1 MSVVGSGGPG
11 GADMAPAGVT
21 GVESLDPAEREALQR
36 RTIRTLRVSQ
46 VPGQAAVAGSVAVV
60 SLLASDLLGSDR
72 WAGIGGAAFT
82 AGAAVTAVPLAATMR
97 RRGRR
102 PGLVVAFLIA
112 SFGALVTAVGG
123 QQRWFPVFVVG
134 LVLFGA
140 GQAATLQGRY
150 VGADLALPAQRA
162 RAIAAIVWIGT
173 LGAVFGPL
181 LAPVGRRIADG
192 FGLVD
197 LIGPYLVAAVLFAL
211 SAVIVFVRLRPDP
224 LVVVGGTDPHAE
236 RARPLRQLRVSF
248 GEIRRSR
255 PAMLGLAAMAGS
267 QAAMVAVMTM
277 TPPHMKDH
285 GHADLSALVIA
296 VHILGMFGL
305 APVVG
310 RFVDRVGAVTAI
322 QWGAVVL
329 GSGTVASVVAGYV
342 PALMFVGL
350 FLLGLGWNIGLI
362 AGTALLTASVRAH
375 ARVQVQGTGDLTMSM
390 CGAVAALGSG
400 FVKSSF
406 GFHVLADAATVLAA
420 LILVAAWMERAR
432 TRRLAPTP

>member
-11 GADMAPAGVT
+11 GASVVSGAT
-21 GVESLDPAEREALQR
+21 GGEALDPAEREALQR

-102 PGLVVAFLIA
+102 PGLVVAFTIA
-112 SFGALVTAVGG
+112 AFGALVTALGG

-150 VGADLALPAQRA
+150 VGADLALPSQRA

-173 LGAVFGPL
+173 LGAVLGPA
-181 LAPVGRRIADG
+181 LAPIGKRIAEG

-197 LIGPYLVAAVLFAL
+197 LVGPYLVAAVLFAL
-211 SAVIVFVRLRPDP
+211 SALIVFVRLRPDP

-248 GEIRRSR
+248 GQIRASR

-285 GHADLSALVIA
+285 GHADLSAFVIA

-310 RFVDRVGAVTAI
+310 RFVDRIGPVRSI
-322 QWGAVVL
+322 QWGAIVL
-329 GSGTVASVVAGYV
+329 GTGAVSSVIAGYV
-342 PALMFVGL
+342 PVLMFVGL
-350 FLLGLGWNIGLI
+350 FFLGLGWNIGLI
-362 AGTALLTASVRAH
+362 AGTALLTASVRAD

-406 GFHVLADAATVLAA
+406 GFHVLADTATVLAA
-420 LILVAAWMERAR
+420 LILVAAWTERAR
-432 TRRLAPTP
+432 TRRT

>member
-1 MSVVGSGGPG
+1 MSIVGSGGPG
-11 GADMAPAGVT
+11 GASAPHTGAS
-21 GVESLDPAEREALQR
+21 GVEALDPAERELLQR
-36 RTIRTLRVSQ
+36 RTIRTLRISQ

-72 WAGIGGAAFT
+72 WAGLGGAAFT
-82 AGAAVTAVPLAATMR
+82 AGAAITAVPLAATMR

-102 PGLVVAFLIA
+102 PGLVVAFTVA
-112 SFGALVTAVGG
+112 SLGALITALGG
-123 QQRWFPVFVVG
+123 QQRWFPVFIVG

-150 VGADLALPAQRA
+150 VGADLALPSQRA

-173 LGAVFGPL
+173 IGAVLGPV
-181 LAPVGRRIADG
+181 LAPAGRRVAES

-197 LIGPYLVAAVLFAL
+197 LIGPYLVAAALFAL

-224 LVVVGGTDPHAE
+224 LVVVGGTDPHAD

-248 GEIRRSR
+248 GEIRGSR

-310 RFVDRVGAVTAI
+310 RFVDRVGPVTAI

-329 GSGTVASVVAGYV
+329 GSGTVVSVVAGYV
-342 PALMFVGL
+342 PVLMFVGL
-350 FLLGLGWNIGLI
+350 FLLGFGWNIGLI
-362 AGTALLTASVRAH
+362 AGTALLTASVRADS
-375 ARVQVQGTGDLTMSM
+375 RVQVQGTGDLTMSM

-406 GFHVLADAATVLAA
+406 GFHVLADTATVIAA
-420 LILVAAWMERAR
+420 LILLAAWAERAR
-432 TRRLAPTP
+432 LRRPATT

>member
-1 MSVVGSGGPG
+1 VSVVGSGGPG
-11 GADMAPAGVT
+11 GANTVTGAT
-21 GVESLDPAEREALQR
+21 GVEALDPAEREGLQR
-36 RTIRTLRVSQ
+36 RTVRTLMVSQ

-82 AGAAVTAVPLAATMR
+82 AGAAITAVPLAATMR

-102 PGLVVAFLIA
+102 PGLVVAFTIA
-112 SFGALVTAVGG
+112 ACGALITALGG

-150 VGADLALPAQRA
+150 VGADLALPSQRA

-173 LGAVFGPL
+173 IGAVLGPV
-181 LAPVGRRIADG
+181 LAPAGRRIAEG
-192 FGLVD
+192 LGLVD
-197 LIGPYLVAAVLFAL
+197 LVGPYLVAAVLFAM

-224 LVVVGGTDPHAE
+224 LVVVGGTDPNAE
-236 RARPLRQLRVSF
+236 RARPLRQLRASF
-248 GEIRRSR
+248 GEIHSSR

-285 GHADLSALVIA
+285 GHADLSAFVIA

-310 RFVDRVGAVTAI
+310 RFVDRVGPVRSI
-322 QWGAVVL
+322 QWGAIVL
-329 GSGTVASVVAGYV
+329 GSGTVAAVIAGYV
-342 PALMFVGL
+342 PVLMFAGL

-362 AGTALLTASVRAH
+362 AGTSLLTASVRAD

-406 GFHVLADAATVLAA
+406 GFHVLADAATVVAA
-420 LILVAAWMERAR
+420 LLLIAAWSERAR
-432 TRRLAPTP
+432 TRTRHRP

>member
-1 MSVVGSGGPG
+1 VSVVGSGGPG
-11 GADMAPAGVT
+11 GASVVPGTT
-21 GVESLDPAEREALQR
+21 GVEALDPVEREALQR

-102 PGLVVAFLIA
+102 PGLVVAFTVA
-112 SFGALVTAVGG
+112 AFGALITALGG
-123 QQRWFPVFVVG
+123 QQGWFPVFVVG

-150 VGADLALPAQRA
+150 VGADLALPSQRA

-173 LGAVFGPL
+173 LGAVLGPV
-181 LAPVGRRIADG
+181 LAPVGKRIAEG

-197 LIGPYLVAAVLFAL
+197 LVGPYLVAAVLFAL
-211 SAVIVFVRLRPDP
+211 SALIVFVRLRPDP

-248 GEIRRSR
+248 GEIRATR

-285 GHADLSALVIA
+285 GHADLSAFVIA

-310 RFVDRVGAVTAI
+310 RFVDRIGPVRSI

-329 GSGTVASVVAGYV
+329 GSGTIASVIAGYV
-342 PALMFVGL
+342 PVLMFVGL

-362 AGTALLTASVRAH
+362 AGTALLTASVRAD

-406 GFHVLADAATVLAA
+406 GFHVLADTATVLAA
-420 LILVAAWMERAR
+420 LLLVAAWFERAR
-432 TRRLAPTP
+432 TRRT